1 MLLTRDCS
9 VSSAHSCSVQFHF
22 RLQHRQL
29 QLSVQAGTV
38 RKRERESRNDVYDR
52 KSFYDAHSTMH
63 SALHREVAGG
73 GLSMKM
79 EETVGS

>member
-38 RKRERESRNDVYDR
+38 REKRERAGMMFMTGR
-52 KSFYDAHSTMH
+52 ASTTLT
-63 SALHREVAGG
+63 AQCTLHIHNAQCKVHCTGRWLA
-73 GLSMKM
+73 
-79 EETVGS
+79 ET